1 MKPSAAIAVAGLLI
15 VVALLGVL
23 TRRFGSEPKDVGGP
37 VAAAPN
43 SATLPARSEVPSPA
57 VGDSH
62 VDGGATVIV
71 RHDLSTADA
80 TSEVNAGT
88 RRLDS
93 QQIAALVAL
102 FERADRGSEQSLA
115 KLRAQPPSAKREMS
129 IANNE
134 RSRVLRAAARAE
146 GEQGRGFEV
155 LDGLPPRSDASWYMY
170 TLPSPGPD
178 ERIWV
183 IPLSRAKYPQ
193 IGDTDEVRSR
203 ATREYHDDLCGKWNA
218 LPYSRRKEIVDGA
231 DAMAAE
237 ERAMGAML
245 AKLEAAGATQHVEY
259 LVARRQHED
268 MLRVCSLR
276 PLRLGSDYL
285 ATVGVTTF
293 NQPPPDR

>member
-1 MKPSAAIAVAGLLI
+1 MKPPAAIAAAGLLI
-15 VVALLGVL
+15 VVALLGFL
-23 TRRFGSEPKDVGGP
+23 TGQFDSKSKDVESHL
-37 VAAAPN
+37 AAALDAV
-43 SATLPARSEVPSPA
+43 SLAARSEVLSPA
-57 VGDSH
+57 IVDSD
-62 VDGGATVIV
+62 VDGGTTVIV
-71 RHDLSTADA
+71 RHDPSTGNA
-80 TSEVNAGT
+80 TSEASVRT
-88 RRLDS
+88 RRLDP

-102 FERADRGSEQSLA
+102 FDRADRGSEQSLA
-115 KLRAQPPSAKREMS
+115 KLRAQPPSAKREKS

-155 LDGLPPRSDASWYMY
+155 LDGLPPRSDGSWYMY
-170 TLPSPGPD
+170 TLPSPGPE
-178 ERIWV
+178 ERLWV
-183 IPLSRAKYPQ
+183 IPLSRAEYPQ

-203 ATREYHDDLCGKWNA
+203 ATREYHDDLCGRWNA

-237 ERAMGAML
+237 ERAMRAML
-245 AKLEAAGATQHVEY
+245 ANLEAAGATQHVEY

-268 MLRVCSLR
+268 MLRACSLR

-285 ATVGVTTF
+285 AIVGVTTF